1 MTINSAWCPVL
12 HGRVTTITTLEGDI
26 IKVICPEFEDSSKT
40 CRVKKAVGLGG
51 PLSQLLER
59 VTEESLAEPDPRCD
73 LA

>member
-12 HGRVTTITTLEGDI
+12 HVRVTTITTLEGEVTN
-26 IKVICPEFEDSSKT
+26 VICPEFEASSKS
-40 CRVKKAVGLGG
+40 CRVKKAGTLGG

-59 VTEESLAEPDPRCD
+59 VTDESLAEADPRCD